1 MSDEEKPDEAAEDPF
16 ADLSE
21 VEADAADGDLFA
33 EMDDAAADT
42 VAESDVLSLLDAD
55 EDVAEV
61 NIDEVPGVEAS
72 GDGLV
77 VPKSSYCE
85 RCEYFSDPPEVS
97 CTHQGTEIHELP
109 DRRNLLVS
117 DCPIVAERGHV
128 RSVSTDR

>member
-1 MSDEEKPDEAAEDPF
+1 MSDEEEPDEVEDPF
-16 ADLSE
+16 ADLSG
-21 VEADAADGDLFA
+21 VEADAADDDLFA

-61 NIDEVPGVEAS
+61 NIDEVPGVEAA

-97 CTHQGTEIHELP
+97 CSHQGTEIHELP